1 MDLSPSVKIICTT
14 PIVLKTESAAQTS
27 STMVIDP
34 INHLGK
40 KEEEERIGQLNG
52 QVKLI
57 KDELKWQLNLP
68 DHCYQLKWLKSCLIC
83 HYSNLKQKMD
93 P

>member
-1 MDLSPSVKIICTT
+1 MDLSPSVKTICTT
-14 PIVLKTESAAQTS
+14 TVLKTGPAAQTS

-40 KEEEERIGQLNG
+40 EEEEEEEERIGLLNG

-57 KDELKWQLNLP
+57 KDELK
-68 DHCYQLKWLKSCLIC
+68 
-83 HYSNLKQKMD
+83 
-93 P
+93 